1 MPSAFRD
8 FLIVGNAVLSV
19 PQKPSPLGKVANNR
33 LFATDCLTD
42 EVAVQGKY
50 PLAFRRI
57 RTAVTSSDL
66 TWQSLRSATF
76 PKGEGQG
83 DRVMNA

>member
-1 MPSAFRD
+1 MRRRERC
-8 FLIVGNAVLSV
+8 
-19 PQKPSPLGKVANNR
+19 PQRSTKPSPLGKVANNR

-57 RTAVTSSDL
+57 RTAITSSDL

-76 PKGEGQG
+76 PKGEGQV
-83 DRVMNA
+83 DRVMNAQCIMQNA